1 MAVLK
6 RLILKS
12 ASCFRCF
19 QHLSL
24 TLVATLHA
32 NEITTGSLEES
43 SPRSSR
49 TEGKSLQSLKRSNE
63 KETELTHVALNP
75 ATCPY
80 YLANNQTLGSCF
92 TPRLGRADIEVANPT
107 VDRNSHVGLPCYPR
121 RSFNQLSDIFSI

>member
-1 MAVLK
+1 MAVVK

-43 SPRSSR
+43 SPWSSR

-75 ATCPY
+75 ATCHFMRRTTAPFR
-80 YLANNQTLGSCF
+80 AAAPGGDDEPTSRSRTRPSIGTLKPDHAVI
-92 TPRLGRADIEVANPT
+92 PRVAFI
-107 VDRNSHVGLPCYPR
+107 S
-121 RSFNQLSDIFSI
+121 